1 MTASAS
7 SDEAPVKESRQ
18 PRGAGATAVTPCV
31 VRRRGGEE
39 RQATSASTT
48 SAIPVAKVL
57 KPPTR
62 SEERRVGKE
71 FRSRRTPFQL
81 ITAALPC
88 SVAAEE
94 RRAVRMLELM

>member
-18 PRGAGATAVTPCV
+18 PRAACAMAVTPCV
-31 VRRRGGEE
+31 VRSRGGGT

-57 KPPTR
+57 NPPT
-62 SEERRVGKE
+62 
-71 FRSRRTPFQL
+71 FPLT
-81 ITAALPC
+81 
-88 SVAAEE
+88 
-94 RRAVRMLELM
+94 